1 MPVVIEKSVVE
12 SLLRR
17 AHRHIVALGESD
29 ADAGHRDASL
39 VRLCRDW
46 HAAGVWGGATLDDL
60 ADRID
65 RARVRKVEPCP

>member
-1 MPVVIEKSVVE
+1 MPVVIEKSVAE

-46 HAAGVWGGATLDDL
+46 HAAGMWGGAALDDL
-60 ADRID
+60 ADRIV
-65 RARVRKVEPCP
+65 AREVKPCP